1 MITVPEDV
9 RRELEQLLDV
19 LPQRVADSLRS
30 REDLE
35 ELLEVVL
42 DLGRPPEARFSEY
55 DVDLDQDEVAQED
68 LDCVVQRVGDFGGDH
83 RAGIERTLHRI
94 SSILNRKGRVV
105 GITCRVGRAV
115 FGTIKIVED
124 LAYSGKNI
132 LLLGRPGVGKTTMLR
147 EMARVL
153 SAEGR
158 KRVIIVDTS
167 NEIAGDGDVPHPAI
181 GRARRIQVPTP
192 DKQHGVMIEA
202 VENHM
207 PGVII
212 IDEMGTEQ
220 EAAAARTIAERGVQL
235 VATAH
240 GNTLDN
246 LIMNPTLSDLVGGVQ
261 TVTLGD
267 QEARYRGTQKSVLE
281 RKGPPTFDVVVEI
294 LDWER
299 LVVHDNVSQVVDQ
312 WLRGF
317 PINPEIRWLDEH
329 GQVQRDRKQA
339 RSNDQ
344 TPTPWDLEY
353 SQPSEVEPGKA
364 ALSANPARD
373 LEAKVFLFGIGRD
386 KLEAAVDE
394 TGISVQVAG
403 ELRRADMVLTTKTH
417 YRRGIATGTNSR
429 SQRQTGLRHAQEHH
443 APGAGL
449 SSHCSQ
455 GVEPGARTVPGA
467 GGGRPSRGAGE
478 CSGGGGRGGQPGA
491 DRGKLRKAA
500 ASEVLRA
507 TAAAPAGPPVQR
519 SHGEPR
525 PRAGT
530 LGHVL
535 PALAAGMTVASFI
548 VFEGLDG
555 SGKSTQARAL
565 YRRLRR
571 RGYPVLSTREPGG
584 TPLGE
589 VLRRWLKGR
598 RPLSTVAELSL
609 FVAARAQLVREVVR
623 PALDTGITVV
633 ADRYAAST
641 VAYQGYGRELDL
653 DLVRALNR
661 KATGG
666 LIPDLTVLLDLPA
679 EAALK
684 RKGGGPSDAFETAPS
699 DFHARVRQGYLAQA
713 AQDPDRW
720 LVLDAAQPQRALS
733 QQVWTKVQ
741 PLL

>member
-55 DVDLDQDEVAQED
+55 DVDLDQEEVAQED
-68 LDCVVQRVGDFGGDH
+68 LDCVVQLVGDFGGDH

-94 SSILNRKGRVV
+94 SSILNRKGKVV

-235 VATAH
+235 IATAH

-317 PINPEIRWLDEH
+317 PINPEVRWLDD
-329 GQVQRDRKQA
+329 GR
-339 RSNDQ
+339 
-344 TPTPWDLEY
+344 TGPT
-353 SQPSEVEPGKA
+353 
-364 ALSANPARD
+364 R
-373 LEAKVFLFGIGRD
+373 
-386 KLEAAVDE
+386 
-394 TGISVQVAG
+394 
-403 ELRRADMVLTTKTH
+403 
-417 YRRGIATGTNSR
+417 
-429 SQRQTGLRHAQEHH
+429 
-443 APGAGL
+443 PGAG
-449 SSHCSQ
+449 Q
-455 GVEPGARTVPGA
+455 E
-467 GGGRPSRGAGE
+467 
-478 CSGGGGRGGQPGA
+478 Q
-491 DRGKLRKAA
+491 
-500 ASEVLRA
+500 
-507 TAAAPAGPPVQR
+507 
-519 SHGEPR
+519 
-525 PRAGT
+525 
-530 LGHVL
+530 
-535 PALAAGMTVASFI
+535 
-548 VFEGLDG
+548 
-555 SGKSTQARAL
+555 
-565 YRRLRR
+565 
-571 RGYPVLSTREPGG
+571 
-584 TPLGE
+584 
-589 VLRRWLKGR
+589 
-598 RPLSTVAELSL
+598 
-609 FVAARAQLVREVVR
+609 
-623 PALDTGITVV
+623 
-633 ADRYAAST
+633 
-641 VAYQGYGRELDL
+641 
-653 DLVRALNR
+653 
-661 KATGG
+661 
-666 LIPDLTVLLDLPA
+666 
-679 EAALK
+679 
-684 RKGGGPSDAFETAPS
+684 
-699 DFHARVRQGYLAQA
+699 
-713 AQDPDRW
+713 
-720 LVLDAAQPQRALS
+720 
-733 QQVWTKVQ
+733 
-741 PLL
+741 